1 MKYTDIEYLNV
12 EPNDIYSNLT
22 EKVINKCFETEN
34 LTDKNITISIIFTT
48 PIDIQAYNKEY
59 RNIDRATDVLSFPMF
74 EKDEVEKLQKENE
87 GSIIIAKNGIFFVAI
102 GKDAIILN
110 EELGLKLTCM
120 RKELCKVGFLVKNV
134 EKYIEKLEKLGY
146 SFILYVKNEKDELE
160 EIYRY
165 KGKNTEETRNCL
177 KCVDCENKKEQEEDI
192 LERVKKL
199 GKAK

>member
-1 MKYTDIEYLNV
+1 MKFVQEI
-12 EPNDIYSNLT
+12 
-22 EKVINKCFETEN
+22 
-34 LTDKNITISIIFTT
+34 
-48 PIDIQAYNKEY
+48 
-59 RNIDRATDVLSFPMF
+59 
-74 EKDEVEKLQKENE
+74 EKLQKENE
-87 GSIIIAKNGIFFVAI
+87 GTIILAKNGI
-102 GKDAIILN
+102 N